1 LYVPEFGFC
10 CVPEDAEEIIL
21 IIVVCGQLGHFIS
34 RLLIEEEKKNSH
46 AGIKPTPLP
55 PPLQRKREKLFSR
68 NKKKVRISSYKKE
81 NLLAFG
87 GIEVRKCN
95 K

>member
-46 AGIKPTPLP
+46 AGIKPTPP
-55 PPLQRKREKLFSR
+55 FQRKREKLFSR
-68 NKKKVRISSYKKE
+68 NKKKSEFPPIRKKTFLPLE
-81 NLLAFG
+81 A
-87 GIEVRKCN
+87 
-95 K
+95 